1 MSIAELLVYLLILSL
16 SLGIFSITAAS
27 FAEGFK
33 IRIAKFKID
42 TFLEKMRQLAIA
54 KSRRIKLYYRNDG
67 RIIASTG
74 DFIDKLPLK
83 RNDPLIIGFSE
94 RGSFFVEKGSTVLVF
109 SDDSTMS
116 IRPVTGNLSY

>member
-1 MSIAELLVYLLILSL
+1 M
-16 SLGIFSITAAS
+16 
-27 FAEGFK
+27 
-33 IRIAKFKID
+33 
-42 TFLEKMRQLAIA
+42 AIA